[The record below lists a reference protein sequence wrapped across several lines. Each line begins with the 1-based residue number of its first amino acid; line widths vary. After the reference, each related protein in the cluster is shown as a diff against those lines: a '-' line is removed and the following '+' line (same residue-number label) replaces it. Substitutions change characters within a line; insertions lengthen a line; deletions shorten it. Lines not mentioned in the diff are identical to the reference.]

1 MIDGGKLLAQCIRI
15 VVGLVLAFVAA
26 AAFVA
31 FGLLRGLQDPAGDP
45 VVIGLSFGWSL
56 VGASLIG
63 GLAFAPAL
71 AAVVL
76 AEALRLR
83 GVVFH
88 LAAGGAIATVLWWSG
103 EGPAHLQADVRPG
116 TIVAAATGF
125 LAGFVYW
132 VVAGR
137 QSGCWRISARDVRE
151 D

>member
-1 MIDGGKLLAQCIRI
+1 MIDGGKLLAQSIRI
-15 VVGLVLAFVAA
+15 VVGLVLAFMAA

-31 FGLLRGLQDPAGDP
+31 FGLLRGLADPSSDP
-45 VVIGLSFGWSL
+45 VVIGLGFGWSL

-88 LAAGGAIATVLWWSG
+88 LAAGGAIATLLWWSG
-103 EGPAHLQADVRPG
+103 EGPAQVQADLRPG

-132 VVAGR
+132 VIAGR
-137 QSGCWRISARDVRE
+137 QSGCWRIPARDAR
-151 D
+151 DD